1 MLWLDVVKKP
11 GPLPGSS
18 DKVNGDYLEEE
29 SKDFREQRGNL
40 AFNFNR
46 IIVID
51 LIS

>member
-1 MLWLDVVKKP
+1 MLWLDVVKRP

-18 DKVNGDYLEEE
+18 DKVNGDFLEEE
-29 SKDFREQRGNL
+29 SKDFSEQRGNL